1 MRFANTD
8 IWTTLR
14 LPTSCASKALL
25 SAVAPLNIR
34 PSRGTRELKVD
45 DTAKGKLYEQVRAR
59 DLQGRFISFVPPCQA
74 QLIAD
79 AMARLATAAQAND
92 KAGILNISK
101 EIATATQTVVA
112 IAKTIPAQPQDKE
125 QIVSYA
131 LAAKGT
137 GVQLKILSAVKASIE
152 G

>member
-1 MRFANTD
+1 MAYLGDSN
-8 IWTTLR
+8 
-14 LPTSCASKALL
+14 
-25 SAVAPLNIR
+25 
-34 PSRGTRELKVD
+34 RGTRELKVD
-45 DTAKGKLYEQVRAR
+45 DSAKGKLFEQVE
-59 DLQGRFISFVPPCQA
+59 PPWFLLFCASHGICVAGSQA

-92 KAGILNISK
+92 KAAILNISK

-112 IAKTIPAQPQDKE
+112 IAKTIPANPQDKE